1 MINSILTN
9 ISSIRIQDRLNS
21 SGNILSTTLERMSS
35 GFKINS
41 AKDDA
46 AGCVISS
53 KMNTKLNGLNI
64 AQNNIQFGMSF
75 LDTAQGAYDEISSI
89 LIRLRDLSLQ
99 ASDSSYD
106 MYARNAM
113 QDEADELVK
122 ELERIKKT
130 ASFNDLKLFENYEKD
145 DANGNNGDEN
155 TTNANGISTLSATT
169 FASSFNDLKL
179 FENYEK
185 DDANGNNGDEN
196 TTNANGISAL
206 SATTFASNFMTNN
219 LSVLNNEINTANL
232 SATNSA
238 QTPTTFSTA
247 QKYSVDFGSTWT
259 TKDIVINGINYSVST
274 AGVFEYEVDGDQ
286 ITFLSRGAIKGDK
299 NAQHNVVLKASWI
312 YFYGGDKDDIIQ
324 NENDYNK
331 IYTYGGNDKV
341 ILNKNVSTNYISLGD
356 GDDEIITNGY
366 NISNSTILG
375 GSGNDELTGGG
386 NIINSYIQN
395 INNEKEKEYIELNN
409 GETRTITI
417 GGKEYAIYNW
427 LSETNKFSYYYDKTN
442 DKVIFAGDNI
452 EITGQKDVSHN
463 VELNGFD
470 LHFYGGD
477 KNDDITIQTGYDIY
491 VYGGDGDDNIK
502 INNCGASFVY
512 GEEGDDTITA
522 NSYWATVDGGEGDD
536 TITIGKEIND
546 NTNYSQTGGMGDDT
560 YYIEKTVEIKD
571 NDGNNTYY
579 IDTDGITL
587 TTGSGNDKYIIN
599 ANDVSINATG
609 GNNQFIV
616 KGDNNTLNGGD
627 GNDIFEIV
635 GDGNN
640 VDGGL
645 GDNIITIDGK
655 NNNYENI
662 SDVTFVNSLSISL
675 QIGDGAFESID
686 ISLDFNL
693 KSLNLDFSDTK
704 SASKG
709 ISKLD
714 EMIDEV
720 NLELSNIGATMN
732 RLDSIS
738 QLNENT
744 IVNLSSSKSLITD
757 TDVAK
762 EATEYAHSQILQ
774 QISTA
779 LLSQANIQNSNLIS
793 NLLWG

>member
-35 GFKINS
+35 GYKINS

-130 ASFNDLKLFENYEKD
+130 ASFNDLKLFENSKKD
-145 DANGNNGDEN
+145 DANGNN
-155 TTNANGISTLSATT
+155 NANGISTLSATT
-169 FASSFNDLKL
+169 FASSL
-179 FENYEK
+179 
-185 DDANGNNGDEN
+185 
-196 TTNANGISAL
+196 
-206 SATTFASNFMTNN
+206 MTNN
-219 LSVLNNEINTANL
+219 SVNGAD
-232 SATNSA
+232 
-238 QTPTTFSTA
+238 TPTTFSTA
-247 QKYSVDFGSTWT
+247 QKYSVDFGSTWS
-259 TKDIVINGINYSVST
+259 TKNIVINGINYNIST
-274 AGVFEYEVDGDQ
+274 SGIFEYEVDGDQ
-286 ITFLSRGAIKGDK
+286 ITFLNTAVIKGDK
-299 NAQHNVVLKASWI
+299 NVQHNVVLKASWI

-324 NENDYNK
+324 NESDYNR

-341 ILNKNVSTNYISLGD
+341 ILNKNVITNYISLGD

-366 NISNSTILG
+366 NISDSIILG
-375 GSGNDELTGGG
+375 GSGNDKLTGGG

-395 INNEKEKEYIELNN
+395 INGEKEKEYIELNN

-427 LSETNKFSYYYDKTN
+427 LSGTNGFSYYYDKTN
-442 DKVIFAGDNI
+442 DKVVFSGNNVQ
-452 EITGQKDVSHN
+452 ITGQKDVSHN

-477 KNDDITIQTGYDIY
+477 KNDDIAIQTGYDIY

-512 GEEGDDTITA
+512 GEEGNDTITA

-546 NTNYSQTGGMGDDT
+546 NTNYSQTGGAGDDT
-560 YYIEKTVEIKD
+560 YYVEKTVEIKD

-587 TTGSGNDKYIIN
+587 TTGSSNDKYIIN
-599 ANDVSINATG
+599 ANDVTINATG

-627 GNDIFEIV
+627 GDDIFEII

-640 VDGGL
+640 IDGGL
-645 GDNIITIDGK
+645 GDNKLTIDGK

-779 LLSQANIQNSNLIS
+779 LLSQANIQNSNLVS